1 MPNTKRRVDKSQ
13 NKRIAKLERQFPTV
27 RQVINNQ
34 NSLQYTDAVQS
45 HVYDLLPTALDSEK
59 VDLRGIRMRFLSTV
73 AAENVGIGFR
83 LILLIYK
90 CTVNNSSGPSTY
102 TAPLV
107 DDILNDNGDKTLA
120 NYNPDNAS
128 RIRVLHDRQYGTISG
143 TLNLFGSISKNYKK
157 TIQFMPLSDKAFVLR
172 PFLIV
177 VARDTTS
184 SKTITVGVDT
194 DLMVNQMP

>member
-1 MPNTKRRVDKSQ
+1 MNKRRVDKSQ

-34 NSLQYTDAVQS
+34 NSLLYTDAVQS
-45 HVYDLLPTALDSEK
+45 HVYDLLPTSLDSEK

-73 AAENVGIGFR
+73 PAETVGIGFR

-90 CTVNNSSGPSTY
+90 CTVNQSGSPTY

-107 DDILNDNGDKTLA
+107 DDILNDNNDKTLA
-120 NYNPDNAS
+120 NYNPDNSS
-128 RIRVLHDRQYGTISG
+128 RIRVLHDRQYATISG

-177 VARDTTS
+177 VARDTTAT
-184 SKTITVGVDT
+184 KTLTVGVDT